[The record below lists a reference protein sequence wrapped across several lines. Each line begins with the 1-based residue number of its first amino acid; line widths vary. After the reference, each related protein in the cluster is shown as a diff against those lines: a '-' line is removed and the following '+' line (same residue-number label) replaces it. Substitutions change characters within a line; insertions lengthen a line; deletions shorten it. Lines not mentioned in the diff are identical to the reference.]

1 MFGGS
6 AGTCWLRLIAVV
18 WSVHVLD
25 NSSTTVAALPP
36 VIRIGAIFTQEDKD
50 STTEVAFKYAVYR
63 INKDKAI
70 LPNTTLVYDI
80 EYVSPHDSF
89 KASKKVCRLLESGV
103 HAIFG
108 PSDSHLASHIVSIC
122 ESVSMPLLLTIADRV
137 TDLNRRHFV
146 TDMFPA
152 RGHLGQAFRDLI
164 NFLNWT
170 KIAIVYDD
178 EEGLLLV
185 QNLMKMSK
193 TDFYVRQVD
202 QHTHRQVMREI
213 KDKHIFNIIVD
224 VHPRNI
230 NGFFRSIL
238 QLQMN
243 DFRYHFLFTTFDLE
257 TFDLEDFKYN
267 SVNITSFRIV
277 DDENHRVVNVLRE
290 MERFQRVGQNMLH
303 KSGIIRAEPALMYDA
318 VNVFAHSIGSL
329 DGSSNSMQSSNV
341 SCKTSDRWANGTF
354 LYDRLNAVSIEGLTG
369 KVHFD
374 EGRRSDIKLDLLKLH
389 QEKVKKVGFWT
400 PSTGINI
407 TKHSVFYGHQSSN
420 VTLIVV
426 TRVEKPYVMIK
437 EDKNLTG
444 NSKYEGFCIDLLHR
458 IASQVGFHY
467 AITLVPDNKYGAY
480 DPTTKQ
486 WNGIVRELMD
496 KKADLAMGSMTINYA
511 RESVVDFTKPFMNM
525 GIGILF
531 KVPSNEPSKL
541 FAFLNPLA
549 TSVWSFMFLAYMA
562 VSFSLFFLARFS
574 PYEWRPH
581 TEENYREGRF
591 TISNCFWFVAG
602 VSLKQ
607 DAGITPKATSARI
620 LGGIW
625 WFFTIIIIPS
635 YTANLTAL
643 RTVERLQKPIQ
654 NVAELSSQEKI
665 TYGTLE
671 GGSTM
676 SFFRD
681 SKIPIYQ
688 KMWKFMEKHQSVFV
702 STYDEGTK
710 KVLGGNYAFL
720 MESTMIDYAV
730 QRDCNLT
737 QISGLLDS
745 KGYGIATPKG
755 SVWRDKLSLAVL
767 ELQEKG
773 VIQMLYDKWWKN
785 AADICIKDEKV
796 KEFKPKPLDLNDLG
810 GVFVFVL
817 CGLTVAV
824 IIAIL
829 EFCWY
834 SKKKSTDQQ
843 LPVCT
848 EMAEELRYAI
858 RCDGTK
864 HKATLKRTCN
874 GCSPITTYV
883 PAPIH
888 INHVTSQI
896 DNVPMVELTRPS
908 ISVDH
913 EDK

>member
-1 MFGGS
+1 MLTGGPGCLLFS
-6 AGTCWLRLIAVV
+6 IV
-18 WSVHVLD
+18 WSLTID
-25 NSSTTVAALPP
+25 DSLTALPS

-63 INKDKAI
+63 INKDQI
-70 LPNTTLVYDI
+70 LLPNTTLVYDI
-80 EYVSPHDSF
+80 EYVSPQDSF
-89 KASKKVCRLLESGV
+89 KASKKVCRLLENGV
-103 HAIFG
+103 HVIFG
-108 PSDSHLASHIVSIC
+108 PSDSHLAGHIVSIC
-122 ESVSMPLLLTIADRV
+122 EAFSMPLLLSIADRG
-137 TDLNRRHFV
+137 TDLSRRHFV

-152 RGHLGQAFRDLI
+152 RGHLGQAYRDLI
-164 NFLNWT
+164 EFLNWT
-170 KIAIVYDD
+170 KIAIVYDNED
-178 EEGLLLV
+178 GLLLI
-185 QNLMKMSK
+185 QNLMKTSK
-193 TDFYVRQVD
+193 ADFYIRQVD
-202 QHTHRQVMREI
+202 PNTHRQVLKEI
-213 KDKHIFNIIVD
+213 KDKHIYNVIVD
-224 VHPRNI
+224 VHSNNI

-243 DFRYHFLFTTFDLE
+243 DYRYHFLFTTFDLE

-267 SVNITSFRIV
+267 SVNMTSYRIV
-277 DDENHRVVNVLRE
+277 DDENQKVINVLRE

-303 KSGIIRAEPALMYDA
+303 ESGVIRAEPALMYDA
-318 VNVFAHSIGSL
+318 VNVFAHSIGSI
-329 DGSSNSMQSSNV
+329 GQSERMPSENISCKSSN
-341 SCKTSDRWANGTF
+341 RWANGTF
-354 LYDRLNAVSIEGLTG
+354 LYDRLNAVDIEGLTG
-369 KVHFD
+369 RIHF
-374 EGRRSDIKLDLLKLH
+374 EVGKRSDIKLDLLKLH

-407 TKHSVFYGHQSSN
+407 TKHSVFYGQQSSN

-426 TRVEKPYVMIK
+426 TRIEKPYVMIK

-467 AITLVPDNKYGAY
+467 AITIVPDNKYGAY

-486 WNGIVRELMD
+486 WNGIVRELID
-496 KKADLAMGSMTINYA
+496 KKADLAMASMTINYA
-511 RESVVDFTKPFMNM
+511 RESVVDFTKPFMNT

-549 TSVWSFMFLAYMA
+549 TSVWTFMLVAYLA
-562 VSFSLFFLARFS
+562 VSLSMFFLGRFS

-581 TEENYREGRF
+581 TEEKHRQNRF

-665 TYGTLE
+665 AYGTLE

-681 SKIPIYQ
+681 SHIPIYK
-688 KMWKFMEKHQSVFV
+688 KMWEFMAKHNSAFV

-710 KVLGGNYAFL
+710 KVLEGNYAFL

-824 IIAIL
+824 IVAIL
-829 EFCWY
+829 EFCWH
-834 SKKKSTDQQ
+834 SKKKSKDQQ
-843 LPVCT
+843 QSVCT

-883 PAPIH
+883 PAPMQM
-888 INHVTSQI
+888 NHVTSHI
-896 DNVPMVELTRPS
+896 DNVPMIELSRPAIS
-908 ISVDH
+908 IDH
-913 EDK
+913 EDQ